1 MNPGFQNTSTPDQCE
16 AKRTETLIS
25 SAASLSKGCG
35 EREGF
40 GSATSVEQARLYR
53 SLDGDGESLTGHRSR
68 SSSSAEAPPDVPL
81 DARLGDRRGALHG
94 DPDADRHDTGRGTF
108 DGHLDH

>member
-40 GSATSVEQARLYR
+40 GSATSVEQVRLYR
-53 SLDGDGESLTGHRSR
+53 PLDGDDESSTCHRSR
-68 SSSSAEAPPDVPL
+68 SSSSAEAPPD
-81 DARLGDRRGALHG
+81 AHLGDRRGALHG
-94 DPDADRHDTGRGTF
+94 DPDGDRHDTDRGTF